1 MAISYLYVL
10 TSVNGMRLWQ
20 YGMEQCLPEHHHG
33 PAVRD
38 HYLIHYILKGSGRF
52 VVGNQT
58 YLLRKGEGFLIC
70 PGVVTYYEADKNDPW
85 AYGWVGFHGL
95 QAEFYLTQAGLDAA
109 HPTFRYDQDDL
120 IADYLTMM
128 TNATTLN
135 TARDMQL
142 TGLLYLILSLLVD
155 NTQDET
161 QIDNKE
167 NRKEVY
173 IRKAIDFIEMTY
185 SSKFTIAQIADFV
198 GLDRSYLCSIFKEYI
213 HLSIQEY
220 LIHYR
225 LNKACELMRN
235 RQLSIGDIS
244 RSVGYDDP
252 LLFSKMFKKIKG
264 SSPKAYRN
272 LTGTLFE

>member
-1 MAISYLYVL
+1 MIEYLSRNL
-10 TSVNGMRLWQ
+10 HHTDLHLNQ
-20 YGMEQCLPEHHHG
+20 YGMEQCLTEHHHG

-38 HYLIHYILKGSGRF
+38 HYLIHYILEGSGRF

-58 YLLRKGEGFLIC
+58 YHLRKGEGFLIC

-95 QAEFYLTQAGLDAA
+95 QAEFYLTQAGLDAE
-109 HPTFRYDQDDL
+109 HPTFRYDRDDEL
-120 IADYLTMM
+120 ANYLTMM
-128 TNATTLN
+128 TNTTSLN

-155 NTQDET
+155 NTQNET

-173 IRKAIDFIEMTY
+173 IRKVIDFIEMNY
-185 SSKFTIAQIADFV
+185 SSKFTIAQIAHFV

-213 HLSIQEY
+213 HISIQEY

-225 LNKACELMRN
+225 MNKACELMRN

-264 SSPKAYRN
+264 SSPKSYRN
-272 LTGTLFE
+272 LIGTLFE